1 MHPAREEGRPASS
14 AAPDGAE
21 PAGSTTATTA
31 TTTAAEK
38 PTAWLWIQ
46 MILDALAW
54 IVALAVALVLRYE
67 LMLGFIHPAGTLIVC
82 AVAVGAQLAVGYSF
96 ALYRGRYSFGSFE
109 EAKLLVVVTVIVAAI
124 VQILLLVA
132 GPSIGVPRS
141 VGMIAFP
148 FACLI
153 MAAFRYLKRMY
164 QESSSK
170 PGAAAQHVVIYGAGQ
185 SGTFII
191 QRMMQDPDSEYV
203 PVGIID
209 DDPAKKHLRISS
221 VPVLGTLTEATDVLA
236 HARSSILLVAMSNA
250 DSRLMQR
257 VADRVAGTGTRVMTV
272 PPLRS
277 MLTGSGTRVDIRDVN
292 LEDLIGRTPVD
303 IDAQGIS
310 GYIQGRRVLVT
321 GAGGSIGSEL
331 CRQLLAFSPGELMM
345 LDRDETNLQATQI
358 SITGRGLLDGQDTV
372 LADIRD
378 AEALERIF
386 RDRRPEVVFHAA
398 ALKHVSLLETYP
410 DEAWKT
416 NVLGTLNVLEAAR
429 GAGVEVFVN
438 VSTDKAANPTTAL
451 GHSKR
456 VAEKL
461 TAWMSEQTGRRYVS
475 VRFGN
480 VFGSRG
486 SMLPLFTEQIRQG
499 GPITVTDER
508 ATRYFMTIP
517 EACQL
522 VVQAGAIAS
531 GGEVLILDMG
541 DPVRI
546 MDIAERLRTLSGRE
560 SIEIEITGLRPGEKL
575 HEDLIGLGESDER
588 PFHPKISH
596 TRVDVLA
603 PSDLDRHTWKLRG
616 GMATTGM
623 LPIVRSR
630 TQPVPTDFRSAR
642 HATAAGHDGRPA
654 AQEQPGTAPTG
665 AAPSD
670 PTPSGGAASVDD
682 ERDAI
687 A

>member
-1 MHPAREEGRPASS
+1 MQPPQDGDGAASS
-14 AAPDGAE
+14 TGLTGSASLALSRAAAD
-21 PAGSTTATTA
+21 
-31 TTTAAEK
+31 EK

-46 MILDALAW
+46 MILDSLSW
-54 IVALAVALVLRYE
+54 IVAMTVALALRYE
-67 LMLGFIHPAGTLIVC
+67 LNLDFISPIGMFAMCVV
-82 AVAVGAQLAVGYSF
+82 AVASQLAVGYSF
-96 ALYRGRYSFGSFE
+96 ALYRGRYSFGSFD

-124 VQILLLVA
+124 LQILLLIT

-141 VGMIAFP
+141 VALIAFP
-148 FACLI
+148 FACLL

-164 QESSSK
+164 QESASK
-170 PGAAAQHVVIYGAGQ
+170 PGEAAQHVVVYGAGQ

-221 VPVLGTLTEATDVLA
+221 VPVLGTLDDATQVLEQT
-236 HARSSILLVAMSNA
+236 RSQILLVALSGV
-250 DSRLMQR
+250 DSKKLQR
-257 VADRVAGTGTRVMTV
+257 VADTVAGTGTRVMTV
-272 PPLRS
+272 PPLSS
-277 MLTGSGTRVDIRDVN
+277 MLTGPGTSVDIRDVN
-292 LEDLIGRTPVD
+292 LEDLIGRSPVD
-303 IDAQGIS
+303 IDSKEIS
-310 GYIQGRRVLVT
+310 GYITGRRVLVT

-331 CRQLLAFSPGELMM
+331 CRQLLAFEPGELMM
-345 LDRDETNLQATQI
+345 LDRDETNLQSTQI
-358 SITGRGLLDGQDTV
+358 SITGRGLLDGRDTV

-378 AEALERIF
+378 AEALEQLF
-386 RDRRPEVVFHAA
+386 LERRPEVVFHAA

-429 GAGVEVFVN
+429 KADVGVFVN

-461 TAWMSEQTGRRYVS
+461 TAWMAQETGKRYAS

-499 GPITVTDER
+499 GPITVTDAQ

-522 VVQAGAIAS
+522 VVQAGAIAR

-541 DPVRI
+541 EPIRI
-546 MDIAERLRTLSGRE
+546 IDIAERLRTLSGRE
-560 SIEIEITGLRPGEKL
+560 SIEIVITGLRPGEKL
-575 HEDLIGLGESDER
+575 HEELIGLGESDER

-596 TRVDVLA
+596 AKATALS
-603 PSDLDRHTWKLRG
+603 PEGLDRHTWKLRG
-616 GMATTGM
+616 NMPTTGM
-623 LPIVRSR
+623 IPVVRTHS
-630 TQPVPTDFRSAR
+630 QPAPTEFRAARRASLSA
-642 HATAAGHDGRPA
+642 HAEEPEHGTAAG
-654 AQEQPGTAPTG
+654 G
-665 AAPSD
+665 ARR
-670 PTPSGGAASVDD
+670 GDD
-682 ERDAI
+682 ELPYDQDQDSAS
-687 A
+687 

>member
-1 MHPAREEGRPASS
+1 MQPSHDD
-14 AAPDGAE
+14 DGATSSTGLT
-21 PAGSTTATTA
+21 GSASLA
-31 TTTAAEK
+31 LSRAAADEK

-46 MILDALAW
+46 MILDSLSW
-54 IVALAVALVLRYE
+54 IVAMTVALALRYE
-67 LMLGFIHPAGTLIVC
+67 LNVDFISPLGMLAVC
-82 AVAVGAQLAVGYSF
+82 AVAVVAQLAVGYSF
-96 ALYRGRYSFGSFE
+96 ALYRGRYSFGSFD

-124 VQILLLVA
+124 LQILLLVT

-141 VGMIAFP
+141 VALIAFP
-148 FACLI
+148 FACLL

-164 QESSSK
+164 QESTSK
-170 PGAAAQHVVIYGAGQ
+170 PGEAAQHVVVYGAGQ

-221 VPVLGTLTEATDVLA
+221 VPVLGTLDDATQVLEQT
-236 HARSSILLVAMSNA
+236 RSQILLVAMSGV
-250 DSRLMQR
+250 DSKKLQR
-257 VADRVAGTGTRVMTV
+257 VADTVAGTGTRVMTV
-272 PPLRS
+272 PPLSS
-277 MLTGSGTRVDIRDVN
+277 MLTGSGSSVDIRDVN
-292 LEDLIGRTPVD
+292 LEDLIGRSPVD
-303 IDAQGIS
+303 IDTQGIS
-310 GYIQGRRVLVT
+310 GYITGRRVLVT

-331 CRQLLAFSPGELMM
+331 CRQLLAFEPGELMM
-345 LDRDETNLQATQI
+345 LDRDETNLQSTQI
-358 SITGRGLLDGQDTV
+358 SITGRGLLDGKDTV

-378 AEALERIF
+378 AEALEQLF
-386 RDRRPEVVFHAA
+386 LDRRPEVVFHAA

-429 GAGVEVFVN
+429 KADVGVFVN

-461 TAWMSEQTGRRYVS
+461 TAWMAQETGRRYAS

-499 GPITVTDER
+499 GPITVTDAK

-522 VVQAGAIAS
+522 VVQAGAIAR

-541 DPVRI
+541 EPIRI
-546 MDIAERLRTLSGRE
+546 IDIAERLRTLSGRE
-560 SIEIEITGLRPGEKL
+560 SIEIVITGLRPGEKL
-575 HEDLIGLGESDER
+575 HEELIGLGESDER

-596 TRVDVLA
+596 AKAAALS
-603 PSDLDRHTWKLRG
+603 PEGLDRHTWKLRG
-616 GMATTGM
+616 NMPTTGM
-623 LPIVRSR
+623 IPVVRAHS
-630 TQPVPTDFRSAR
+630 QPAPTDFRAARRESSSVHDIEPVHGADPAAAR
-642 HATAAGHDGRPA
+642 H
-654 AQEQPGTAPTG
+654 
-665 AAPSD
+665 
-670 PTPSGGAASVDD
+670 GGDELPYDQDQDSAS
-682 ERDAI
+682 
-687 A
+687 

>member
-1 MHPAREEGRPASS
+1 MQPSHDG
-14 AAPDGAE
+14 DGATSSSGLT
-21 PAGSTTATTA
+21 GSASLA
-31 TTTAAEK
+31 LSRAAADEK

-46 MILDALAW
+46 MILDSMSW
-54 IVALAVALVLRYE
+54 IVAMTVALVLRYE
-67 LMLGFIHPAGTLIVC
+67 LNLDFISPLGMFVMC
-82 AVAVGAQLAVGYSF
+82 AVAVVSQLAVGYSF
-96 ALYRGRYSFGSFE
+96 ALYRGRYSFGSFD

-124 VQILLLVA
+124 LQILLLVT
-132 GPSIGVPRS
+132 GPSVGVPRS
-141 VGMIAFP
+141 IALIAFP
-148 FACLI
+148 FACLL

-164 QESSSK
+164 QESTSR
-170 PGAAAQHVVIYGAGQ
+170 PGEAAQHVVVYGAGQ
-185 SGTFII
+185 SGMFII

-221 VPVLGTLTEATDVLA
+221 VPVLGTLDDATHVLEQT
-236 HARSSILLVAMSNA
+236 RSQILLVAMSGV
-250 DSRLMQR
+250 DSKKLQR
-257 VADRVAGTGTRVMTV
+257 VADTVAGTGTRVMTV
-272 PPLRS
+272 PPLSS
-277 MLTGSGTRVDIRDVN
+277 MLTGSGSSVDIRDVN
-292 LEDLIGRTPVD
+292 LEDLIGRSPVD
-303 IDAQGIS
+303 IDTQGIS
-310 GYIQGRRVLVT
+310 GYIAGRRVLVT

-331 CRQLLAFSPGELMM
+331 CRQLLAFEPGELMM
-345 LDRDETNLQATQI
+345 LDRDETNLQSTQI

-378 AEALERIF
+378 AEAIEQLFLE
-386 RDRRPEVVFHAA
+386 RRPEVVFHAA

-429 GAGVEVFVN
+429 KADVGVFVN

-461 TAWMSEQTGRRYVS
+461 TAWMAQETGKRYAS

-499 GPITVTDER
+499 GPITVTDAQ

-522 VVQAGAIAS
+522 VVQAGAIAR

-541 DPVRI
+541 EPIRI
-546 MDIAERLRTLSGRE
+546 LDIAERLRTLSGRE
-560 SIEIEITGLRPGEKL
+560 SIEIVITGLRPGEKL
-575 HEDLIGLGESDER
+575 HEELIGLGESDER

-596 TRVDVLA
+596 AKAAALS
-603 PSDLDRHTWKLRG
+603 PEGLDRHTWKLRG
-616 GMATTGM
+616 NMPTTGM
-623 LPIVRSR
+623 IPVVRAHS
-630 TQPVPTDFRSAR
+630 QPSLTDFRAARRESSSVHDIKPVRGTDSQAVRPGEDELPYDQDQDSA
-642 HATAAGHDGRPA
+642 
-654 AQEQPGTAPTG
+654 
-665 AAPSD
+665 S
-670 PTPSGGAASVDD
+670 
-682 ERDAI
+682 
-687 A
+687 